1 MQKKIISVIFIL
13 FVSVHIFA
21 QYGNYDTSSINMDQL
36 RFGIKLT
43 PRIAW
48 LDIKH
53 NDAQADGAT
62 LKYGVGITAEYE
74 LNSIMSVISGVNYST
89 LGGYAYDSLSLNTST
104 TKDNYKINYTQIE
117 IPLGLKFQTPYVN
130 KTSYYIQGGFMSGF
144 IIAAKEKYKST
155 VAHTTIPDED
165 ILSLTHTS
173 NVGYFAG
180 IGTQYKITDRINL
193 FAEISYKNSMTNVA
207 NGDAYVTNG
216 THDYNYPI
224 EIYPASMDFSFGV
237 KF

>member
-13 FVSVHIFA
+13 FVSAHIFA

-104 TKDNYKINYTQIE
+104 TKDNYKI
-117 IPLGLKFQTPYVN
+117 K
-130 KTSYYIQGGFMSGF
+130 
-144 IIAAKEKYKST
+144 
-155 VAHTTIPDED
+155 
-165 ILSLTHTS
+165 
-173 NVGYFAG
+173 
-180 IGTQYKITDRINL
+180 
-193 FAEISYKNSMTNVA
+193 
-207 NGDAYVTNG
+207 
-216 THDYNYPI
+216 
-224 EIYPASMDFSFGV
+224 
-237 KF
+237 